1 MASRPARFDTI
12 SFLSDYGLRDEFVG
26 VVKGVIR
33 SLAPHVTVLDI
44 THEIPPHDLRAG
56 ALTLARSIQYLPTG
70 VLLAVVDPG
79 VGTDRRAIAVE
90 VGEDEP
96 SVLVGPDNGLLAS
109 AVALAGG
116 ARRAVELS
124 NTEYHLDAPGPTF
137 AGRDIFAP
145 AAAHLC
151 LGVEWEAL
159 GDAVDP
165 YSLLPGIVP
174 LSRQENGK
182 VLGEVLWVDRF
193 GNAQLN
199 VGPDEVKAM
208 EDRVLVRIGD
218 KPARLALR
226 VETYS
231 QLKAGQVG
239 LVVDSYGLL
248 AIALNRRS
256 AAEELGFGEGDAV
269 TLESPGL

>member
-1 MASRPARFDTI
+1 MPARFDTI

-26 VVKGVIR
+26 VVKAVIR
-33 SLAPHVTVLDI
+33 CLAPHVTVLDI
-44 THEIPPHDLRAG
+44 THEIPPHDVRAG
-56 ALTLARSIQYLPTG
+56 ALTLARSIQYLPPG

-79 VGTDRRAIAVE
+79 VGSDRRAIAVE
-90 VGEDEP
+90 VGDEDDAAA
-96 SVLVGPDNGLLAS
+96 VLVGPDNGLLAS

-116 ARRAVELS
+116 ARRAVALT

-151 LGVEWEAL
+151 LGVDLAEFGE
-159 GDAVDP
+159 AVDP

-174 LSRQENGK
+174 LSREEDGK
-182 VLGEVLWVDRF
+182 IVGEVLWVDRF

-199 VGPDEVKAM
+199 VGPDEIEAM
-208 EDRVLVRIGD
+208 QDRVLLRIGD
-218 KPARLALR
+218 KPARLAVR
-226 VETYS
+226 VSSYAE
-231 QLKAGQVG
+231 LKAGQVG

-248 AIALNRRS
+248 AISLNRRS
-256 AAEELGFGEGDAV
+256 AAEELGFDAGDAV
-269 TLESPGL
+269 VLERAGL